1 MSFSIISPGLLTTVQ
16 DLGRVGYQKQGI
28 IVSGAM
34 DATALRLANL
44 LVGNPENT
52 AGLELTLLGPK
63 IRFEA
68 DHLLA
73 LTGADLSP
81 AIDGEPVRMW
91 RPMLVRT
98 GAVLSFGAPRAGSRA
113 YLAVAGGL
121 TLPSVLGS
129 LSTYLRAGLGG
140 LQGRALRKGDVVPC
154 AEPTPNTAALMQT
167 LASSAEALGR
177 RWAEA
182 SWAPDATLLPRY
194 ESSIEVRVTTGPE
207 YHLFSAESQENLW
220 AEEYS
225 LSTESDRMGYRL
237 LGPGLALE
245 QAQELL
251 SSAVTF
257 ATVQVPAGGLPIV
270 LMADHQTAGG
280 YPRIV
285 QVITADFSR
294 LAQLPLGGKI
304 RFREVTLA
312 EAQQLYLQHERQ
324 LRALREGIQLKLQ
337 HT

>member
-1 MSFSIISPGLLTTVQ
+1 MSFSILSPGLLTTVQ

-63 IRFEA
+63 IRFETDQVIA
-68 DHLLA
+68 LA
-73 LTGADLSP
+73 GADLSP
-81 AIDGEPVRMW
+81 AVDSEPVRMW
-91 RPMLVRT
+91 RPVLVRA
-98 GAVLSFGAPRAGSRA
+98 GAVLSFGAPREGSRA

-121 TLPSVLGS
+121 ALPPVLGS
-129 LSTYLRAGLGG
+129 RSTYLRAGLGG
-140 LQGRALRKGDVVPC
+140 LQGRALRKGDAVPC
-154 AEPTPNTAALMQT
+154 SKPNALAAKLMQV
-167 LASSAEALGR
+167 LVSNADALGR

-182 SWAPDATLLPRY
+182 AWAPDPALLPRH
-194 ESSIEVRVTTGPE
+194 ESSLEIRATTGPE
-207 YHLFSAESQENLW
+207 YHLFSAESQGHLW
-220 AEEYS
+220 EQEYS

-237 LGPGLALE
+237 LGPQLGLE
-245 QAQELL
+245 NPQELL

-257 ATVQVPAGGLPIV
+257 GTVQVPAGGLPIV
-270 LMADHQTAGG
+270 LMADHQTTGG
-280 YPRIV
+280 YPRIA
-285 QVITADFSR
+285 QVITADFAR

-312 EAQQLYLQHERQ
+312 EAQQLYLQHEQQ
-324 LRALREGIQLKLQ
+324 LHALREGIHLKLQ